1 MFGQVNSIAAS
12 AGQSPP
18 VDTAAP
24 YSTDSLRGKTI
35 VITGGAAG
43 FGAAFSEAW
52 ARAGAQ
58 IIIGDIN
65 ETMGL
70 EVLSAVKSVS
80 GSDAHRFFYCD
91 VASWDSQA
99 DFFRKAVEASASG
112 GIDAVV
118 PNAGIADKQSL
129 VLGAGFECPVAD
141 KDKTYTGTGVPNP
154 RPPKLSVVDVNITGV
169 LYTVHLGLYWMAQNP
184 APKDHHILLISS
196 IAGLVALPGQALY
209 TASKHAVTGLFRALR
224 GTAGTAHNGLR
235 VNMLC
240 PYFVETGILPGVGR
254 ALLAGGGKGRVED
267 VVDAGTRLMSDHAIK
282 GRALVIGPQML
293 LGHDGAVRDDPK
305 AADLAEEDVEF
316 VGVPETASSGAAIIG
331 SYSRGQAVWECY
343 ADDLETS
350 ELFVWRFVKLLNA
363 MAIYRGWAGLFSDLL
378 SIFQAK
384 PATKR
389 KAA

>member
-1 MFGQVNSIAAS
+1 MFGQINSIAAS

-35 VITGGAAG
+35 VITGGASG
-43 FGAAFSEAW
+43 FGAAFSEKW

-65 ETMGL
+65 EKMGL
-70 EVLSAVKSVS
+70 EVLSAVKSAS
-80 GSDAHRFFYCD
+80 GSDIHHFFYCD
-91 VASWDSQA
+91 VTSWESQA
-99 DFFRKAVEASASG
+99 DFFRKAVEASATG

-118 PNAGIADKQSL
+118 PNAGIAETQSPI
-129 VLGAGFECPVAD
+129 LGVGFECPVAD
-141 KDKTYTGTGVPNP
+141 NRYKGTGVPDP
-154 RPPKLSVVDVNITGV
+154 RQPRLAVVDVNITGV

-196 IAGLVALPGQALY
+196 IAGLVSLPGQALY

-224 GTAGTAHNGLR
+224 GTAGTVHNGLR

-240 PYFVETGILPGVGR
+240 PYFVETGILPGAGR

-282 GRALVIGPQML
+282 GRALVIGPRML
-293 LGHDGAVRDDPK
+293 LGHDGTIRDDPK

-316 VGVPETASSGAAIIG
+316 VGVPETSPSGAAIG
-331 SYSRGQAVWECY
+331 SYPRGQAVWECY
-343 ADDLETS
+343 ANDLDTS

-363 MAIYRGWAGLFSDLL
+363 MAIYRGWLGVIGDLL
-378 SIFQAK
+378 SIFQTK
-384 PATKR
+384 PAIKKKT
-389 KAA
+389 A